1 MMDVDKLNHNG
12 EKTML
17 FKAHLALNDCNVH
30 DSLVF
35 EIQQSP
41 TTALQIS
48 FIKVWQNM
56 IQRIFK

>member
-1 MMDVDKLNHNG
+1 MDVDKLNHNG

-56 IQRIFK
+56 I